1 MKYNIGDKVEVR
13 EDLVVGEMYDNYKF
27 TSPMQIYKGYVY
39 TIKGYT
45 PYGDAYFLE
54 EIDGNF
60 SWSDSMLRLSEE
72 DIRTNKEL
80 LEKALTILGMT
91 KEELIKEG
99 PFKIIV
105 ALVKEIS
112 TEYNILC
119 ESCIKVEEDT
129 PTEDVITPEID
140 CVIENNKCT
149 FCDNCEVKDFMIK
162 HNLESYSCTM
172 VFTLLYL
179 FKNNKLNI

>member
-1 MKYNIGDKVEVR
+1 MKFNVGDRVEIR

-27 TSPMQIYKGYVY
+27 TKPMSIYKGYIY
-39 TIKGYT
+39 TIGDIS
-45 PYGDAYFLE
+45 PYEDSYFLE
-54 EIDGNF
+54 DIPEKF
-60 SWSDSMLRLSEE
+60 AWTDSMLKLYGE
-72 DIRTNKEL
+72 DEPTNKEL

-99 PFKIIV
+99 PFKIIA
-105 ALVKEIS
+105 ALVKEIGA
-112 TEYNILC
+112 EYNELC
-119 ESCIKVEEDT
+119 ESCVKVEEDI
-129 PTEDVITPEID
+129 PTEDVVTPEID

-149 FCDNCEVKDFMIK
+149 FCDSCEVKDFMIK

-179 FKNNKLNI
+179 FKNTKLNI